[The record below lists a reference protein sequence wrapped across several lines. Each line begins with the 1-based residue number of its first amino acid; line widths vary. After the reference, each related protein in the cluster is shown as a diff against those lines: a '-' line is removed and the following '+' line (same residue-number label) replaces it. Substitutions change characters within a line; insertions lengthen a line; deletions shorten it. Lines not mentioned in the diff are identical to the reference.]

1 MGAHTEIV
9 GGETSPESSDTLL
22 GDRLGEAVRDA
33 GVGHLAV
40 GASLLLLHLGLDV
53 IERQGTASS
62 SNSSDHGATELDLE
76 G

>member
-33 GVGHLAV
+33 GVGKLAV

-53 IERQGTASS
+53 VER
-62 SNSSDHGATELDLE
+62 
-76 G
+76 